1 MLGEAGNLI
10 NGANPRDLE
19 AANKSK
25 EYANIPSSTGYV
37 GPFNQ
42 PPPPMAEMNTSYPFA
57 MPKDHGDPTSQQ
69 ADPQALAA
77 LIQQQLEVIND
88 EIEMIQVGCFVP
100 ETQPIQI

>member
-19 AANKSK
+19 AANNSK
-25 EYANIPSSTGYV
+25 EYANIPWSTGYV

-88 EIEMIQVGCFVP
+88 EIEMIQVGCYVLYLKRN
-100 ETQPIQI
+100 